1 MSITPALDVA
11 IDLLD
16 DLLDPEV
23 CGHAIPQDLRTRAYV
38 AREML
43 ERSRRRDLALWQV
56 KQDEAKKCLED

>member
-1 MSITPALDVA
+1 MSITPALDAA

-16 DLLDPEV
+16 DLLDPEG
-23 CGHAIPQDLRTRAYV
+23 CGHTIPQDLRTRAYV